1 MLILLQ
7 GNVHPQHGKNNPFG
21 MMNRQIIRIFFSLAV
36 LAAVP
41 GPLRADLPVASRVRL
56 RNEHS
61 GRDGEFLRTTL
72 RQLDAW
78 RRTTGLKPPKNDLTV
93 ITGCPK
99 FVCAPGVLQLPGD
112 AELWERDL
120 PLRRRICGALAAH
133 RFQVSFPPESD
144 GLAPWAVVGLEEAVR
159 AADTM
164 GKYIAGNR
172 TYPLMAA
179 FAARTGRLP
188 EFRVMCRGERPG
200 GAVMDEFA
208 AEQAR
213 LLLEILARNGRIGE
227 LFADM
232 LDGKG
237 PDRWLVWYTSPAEAQ
252 EALTADA
259 AKLLW
264 SRSAP
269 LPPDRAE
276 ARIAELEQFF
286 FPERLPDG
294 TLSGRI
300 VSGDIRAWVAQ
311 VAPDRSDAGRLRR
324 AAAGPWRELGA
335 TLTLPERELCVRVAE
350 CVLTA
355 GLEPAAPERFLAA
368 VSALRDA
375 LSRRRKQDA
384 YMRSVLDR
392 TVSPAVRLRLPLLS
406 AESGDVALTPAQAEF
421 FSRTLE
427 RYLK

>member
-1 MLILLQ
+1 
-7 GNVHPQHGKNNPFG
+7 
-21 MMNRQIIRIFFSLAV
+21 MNRQIIRIFFSLTV
-36 LAAVP
+36 FAAVP
-41 GPLRADLPVASRVRL
+41 GALRADLPVASRVRL

-61 GRDGEFLRTTL
+61 GRDAEFLRATL

-78 RRTTGLKPPKNDLTV
+78 RRLTGLKPPKNDLTV

-133 RFQVSFPPESD
+133 RFQLTFSPESA
-144 GLAPWAVVGLEEAVR
+144 GLAPWAVVGLEEAIR

-164 GKYIAGNR
+164 GRYVAGNR

-188 EFRVMCRGERPG
+188 DFRAMCRGDRPG
-200 GAVMDEFA
+200 GAVMDDFA

-213 LLLEILARNGRIGE
+213 LLLEILARNGRTGE

-264 SRSAP
+264 NRSSP

-286 FPERLPDG
+286 FPERLPNG

-300 VSGDIRAWVAQ
+300 VSGDIHAWAAQ
-311 VAPDRSDAGRLRR
+311 LASDRPDAMRLRR

-335 TLTLPERELCVRVAE
+335 MLAPPERELCVRVVE

-355 GLEPAAPERFLAA
+355 GLKPAAPERFTAA
-368 VSALRDA
+368 VAALRNA
-375 LSRRRKQDA
+375 LDRRRKQEA
-384 YMRSVLDR
+384 YLRSVLDR
-392 TVSPAVRLRLPLLS
+392 TVSPAVRLRLPLLG
-406 AESGDVALTPAQAEF
+406 ADGGDPALSPAQTEF
-421 FSRTLE
+421 FSRTLD
-427 RYLK
+427 RYLR